1 MNDVSSTT
9 SSSLG
14 VNLRSSSM
22 ITASSRVFTE
32 ASNRRAKVITFYRNG
47 HQFEHGLRVSFVPGK
62 TFLTMDH
69 LMDHLTRKA
78 PDISFGVRYIFTMDG
93 KMIASLDNLIHGR
106 SYVISGVKQFHP
118 LKYGYNER
126 TVDRTIDRTPVD
138 YASSVNGS
146 YNREDVSS
154 QATYNVPLRH
164 SYNDLHSTRVEEQKR
179 QQASSNAQLNQLN
192 DLKVVTL
199 ISKQDSSVKS
209 KVILNL
215 RTPKS
220 FESVLKDL
228 AEAVNIDRPSKLLTQ
243 SGTEVRVE
251 QLLRMIN

>member
-1 MNDVSSTT
+1 
-9 SSSLG
+9 
-14 VNLRSSSM
+14 M

-78 PDISFGVRYIFTMDG
+78 PDVSFGVRYIFTMDG
-93 KMIASLDNLIHGR
+93 KMIASLDNLQHGK

-118 LKYGYNER
+118 LKYGFNE
-126 TVDRTIDRTPVD
+126 RTIDRTPVD

-146 YNREDVSS
+146 YNREVDVSS
-154 QATYNVPLRH
+154 QATYSVPLRR
-164 SYNDLHSTRVEEQKR
+164 SYNDLHSTRREEERRQ
-179 QQASSNAQLNQLN
+179 QQASSTDAQLNQLN

-199 ISKQDSSVKS
+199 ISKQDTSVKS

-220 FESVLKDL
+220 FELVLKDL
-228 AEAVNIDRPSKLLTQ
+228 AEAVNIERPSRLLTQ
-243 SGTEVRVE
+243 SGTEVRRVKH
-251 QLLRMIN
+251 